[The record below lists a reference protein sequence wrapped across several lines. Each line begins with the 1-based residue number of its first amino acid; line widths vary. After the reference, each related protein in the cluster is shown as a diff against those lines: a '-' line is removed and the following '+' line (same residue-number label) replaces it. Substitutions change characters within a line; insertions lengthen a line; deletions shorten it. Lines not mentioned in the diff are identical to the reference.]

1 MGSLSKFTLGNKDL
15 FNKNTRTL
23 GAGDYPA
30 LKFFFI
36 FIFKSARK
44 IYFFCFVSRSNSK
57 FVARPRLAGRV
68 A

>member
-1 MGSLSKFTLGNKDL
+1 M

-36 FIFKSARK
+36 IQVHEK
-44 IYFFCFVSRSNSK
+44 VNL
-57 FVARPRLAGRV
+57 LAFTIEICSQTR
-68 A
+68 